1 MNGNIFPP
9 KCSME
14 CLREK
19 DKEKKSG
26 VKSNLVKEE
35 VGRNGEVPLN

>member
-1 MNGNIFPP
+1 MFPP

-19 DKEKKSG
+19 DKEKKPGVNRQFGEERSG
-26 VKSNLVKEE
+26 Q
-35 VGRNGEVPLN
+35 NGEVPLN